1 MDLRDLVRAA
11 AAGDRHSWSGLVDR
25 FGELVWSTVRAHGL
39 RPDDS
44 ADVVQTTWLR
54 LAEQLHGF
62 QDEHDRLGV
71 WLAVTARRESRRL
84 LRSGA
89 GTAAVGEET
98 DAKPAGGPPSGAD
111 NLVWWVVHELPEHC
125 RRLLRVLMSTPPPSY
140 EEVAAALDLPVD
152 GIARARAECLE
163 EFRRRMVGIG
173 IKAKAADS

>member
-1 MDLRDLVRAA
+1 MGSMDVRDLARAA
-11 AAGDRHSWSGLVDR
+11 AAGDHHGWNGLVER

-54 LAEQLHGF
+54 LAEQLHRL

-71 WLAVTARRESRRL
+71 WLALTARRESRRL
-84 LRSGA
+84 LGSGTGA
-89 GTAAVGEET
+89 VAVGEET
-98 DAKPAGGPPSGAD
+98 DAEPAGGPPSGAD
-111 NLVWWVVHELPEHC
+111 NLVWWVVRELPEQC

-152 GIARARAECLE
+152 GIARARADCLE
-163 EFRRRMVGIG
+163 EFRRRMARIG
-173 IKAKAADS
+173 IKA